1 MVVPHSQVFFP
12 GTLPELFS
20 AWSRYPDAV
29 PFAGGIEILGGQ
41 GRTRLTLPLNIL
53 SLDKLDELHRIS
65 RTERYL
71 EIGAMVKINEII
83 NLGKTVPEV
92 LRQTLNGIASP
103 QVRNIATIGGNICH
117 LSRRMDA
124 SAPMVALDARYEL
137 RTSQG
142 TRWISAVRFSAFSG
156 SLAFNPQE
164 LLTRIRIP
172 LEQWNYSIYKK
183 FRNPA
188 SGTESGGVALFLVRV
203 EKNMITD
210 IRMVVAEKLI
220 LRDKNSEAF
229 LTGKRLPLD
238 RKDAQHYGELW
249 ENYLS
254 AIELDDELLKAKLL
268 NFIEATLIELTY

>member
-1 MVVPHSQVFFP
+1 MAVLHSQVFFP

-41 GRTRLTLPLNIL
+41 GKTRLTLPPNIL

-83 NLGKTVPEV
+83 NLGKIVPEV
-92 LRQTLNGIASP
+92 LRQTLKGIASP
-103 QVRNIATIGGNICH
+103 QVRNVATLGGNICH
-117 LSRRMDA
+117 ISRRMDV

-137 RTSQG
+137 RTAQG
-142 TRWISAVRFSAFSG
+142 SRWLSAVRFSTFSG

-183 FRNPA
+183 FENPA
-188 SGTESGGVALFLVRV
+188 SGTESGGVALFLARM
-203 EKNMITD
+203 EKNILTD
-210 IRMVVAEKLI
+210 IRMVFAEKLI

-229 LTGKRLPLD
+229 LAGKRLPLD

-249 ENYLS
+249 RNYLS
-254 AIELDDELLKAKLL
+254 AIELDDGLLKAKLL